1 MLLQARAT
9 ITRGIHP
16 VWQLHWL
23 VPEKYYLKGNEEK
36 RDKILWN
43 NYLWRCHG
51 GSEENSHKSGVHIK
65 LSWIETPERQS
76 NYLIDLEHPLND
88 QVFDTYTTLKLNAQ
102 RQSSV

>member
-1 MLLQARAT
+1 MLPQPGLYSQGASIFFFVAFYR
-9 ITRGIHP
+9 
-16 VWQLHWL
+16 
-23 VPEKYYLKGNEEK
+23 
-36 RDKILWN
+36 
-43 NYLWRCHG
+43 RCHG
-51 GSEENSHKSGVHIK
+51 DQKKIANKSGVHIK